1 MEDDIKN
8 LGNMIESTTKY
19 IADTT
24 AQRERDHTEFLSR
37 IQDYNDAIAAVDEC
51 LGLVGQLITGGSFA
65 EVKKARQSLALVQS
79 KLRKSNVE
87 NAFVKALLAITANSE
102 FADTGALNKV
112 AELLNKVREQ
122 LVTAI
127 ATLNGEEEANQKNF
141 EADIKQKNQD
151 LAQYNIDLNDR
162 KKTLENTILNIA
174 AQEAFVVQRNYDLN
188 NFRKELENE
197 NTAFEIATKQYEDLV
212 AEFNKELA
220 ACQEAL
226 DFLSSSEFASYI
238 GERMSQ
244 KVVIGTAAKAGDTTV
259 N

>member
-1 MEDDIKN
+1 MQKMTLEDDIKN

-24 AQRERDHTEFLSR
+24 AQRERDHAEFLTR

-102 FADTGALNKV
+102 FADQGALNKV

-127 ATLNGEEEANQKNF
+127 STLNGEEEQNQKNF
-141 EADIKQKNQD
+141 EADMK
-151 LAQYNIDLNDR
+151 
-162 KKTLENTILNIA
+162 
-174 AQEAFVVQRNYDLN
+174 
-188 NFRKELENE
+188 
-197 NTAFEIATKQYEDLV
+197 
-212 AEFNKELA
+212 
-220 ACQEAL
+220 
-226 DFLSSSEFASYI
+226 
-238 GERMSQ
+238 
-244 KVVIGTAAKAGDTTV
+244 
-259 N
+259 